1 MLNLAPLALTVLI
14 GVGATDTTVAVKTGT
29 RLQLDCFSGDIQVR
43 AWPKDAVRVVASH
56 SRRATVV
63 VRRQDGRLKI
73 DAETLHG
80 IPTSVD
86 YQLTVPVWMAL
97 ELAGVSTDISIE
109 GVRGQIKA
117 SSVNGHV
124 GVRGGGEFIVVES
137 VQGGVEVVGARG
149 RIEASSIN
157 DDVEITDSSGE
168 ISAETVEGNVLLD
181 GVDARTVEISSVN
194 GSLYFRG
201 PFRSGGVYSL
211 STHDG
216 EVVVGMPE
224 RPDVAVTVAT
234 FDGDFS
240 SSFPVQ
246 LEQPR
251 QRRRLNFVLG
261 SGAARLQLEAFEG
274 SIRLQNEGAALKAML
289 ERLRAGQKGYDY
301 KYKYDYDYK
310 YDMKTK
316 VKTRTA
322 PKPHPTPDPDPDPKN
337 DDREHEEAP

>member
-1 MLNLAPLALTVLI
+1 MLNLAPLVLTVLVGI
-14 GVGATDTTVAVKTGT
+14 GSTDTTVSVKAGT

-43 AWPKDAVRVVASH
+43 SWGKDAVRVMANH
-56 SRRATVV
+56 SRRAIVT
-63 VRRQDGRLKI
+63 VRREEGRLKV
-73 DAETLHG
+73 DAQTAHG

-86 YQLTVPVWMAL
+86 YQITVPVWMAL
-97 ELAGVSTDISIE
+97 ELAGVSTDISVE
-109 GVRGQIKA
+109 GVKGQIKA
-117 SSVNGHV
+117 SSVNGHI
-124 GVRGGGEFIVVES
+124 GVIGGGEFIVVES
-137 VQGGVEVVGARG
+137 VEGGVNVTGARG

-157 DDVEITDSSGE
+157 DDVEILDSSGE

-216 EVVVGMPE
+216 DVVVGMPE

-240 SSFPVQ
+240 SSMPVK

-251 QRRRLNFVLG
+251 QRRRMNFVLG

-274 SIRLQNEGAALKAML
+274 SIRLENQGAALRAIL
-289 ERLRAGQKGYDY
+289 ERLRAKQKGFEY
-301 KYKYDYDYK
+301 KFKYE
-310 YDMKTK
+310 MKTAP
-316 VKTRTA
+316 RAHPA
-322 PKPHPTPDPDPDPKN
+322 PKAHPTPDPDPN
-337 DDREHEEAP
+337 GGDDRENEETPR